1 MMIVKSK
8 GQLMAYLIGRSDAL
22 RTTSEYVEQLID
34 EIHSA
39 RCELA
44 SARAEH
50 AAKIAAAKK
59 QFADEASAMRR
70 ELTEAIAELH
80 TLRAHMFSKWER
92 TQADR
97 LQ

>member
-1 MMIVKSK
+1 
-8 GQLMAYLIGRSDAL
+8 MAYLTGRSDAL

-44 SARAEH
+44 SARADH

-80 TLRAHMFSKWER
+80 QLRAHMFNKWER
-92 TQADR
+92 HQGDR